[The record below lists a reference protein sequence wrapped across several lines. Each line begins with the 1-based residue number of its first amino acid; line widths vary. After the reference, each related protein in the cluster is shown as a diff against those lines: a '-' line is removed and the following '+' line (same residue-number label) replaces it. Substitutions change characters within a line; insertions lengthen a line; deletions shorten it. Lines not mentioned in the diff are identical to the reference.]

1 MMDINKLKNNKA
13 LQIAAIIALPTVL
26 VAGYF
31 GYKYIKRKRDER
43 KESQFILDMREKYKN
58 INSVDDFVQG
68 VKYVSQPI
76 QFGYDFKLIEK
87 NKDKLSSIN
96 FDDLKDIYELMK
108 ENINDK
114 SEDENIKMINFLENI
129 FNKQ

>member
-1 MMDINKLKNNKA
+1 MDFNKLKNNKA

-43 KESQFILDMREKYKN
+43 KESQYILDMREKYKD

-76 QFGYDFKLIEK
+76 QFGYDFELIEK

-96 FDDLKDIYELMK
+96 FDELKDYYELMK

-114 SEDENIKMINFLENI
+114 SEDENIKLINFLENI

>member
-1 MMDINKLKNNKA
+1 MDINKLKNNKA

>member
-1 MMDINKLKNNKA
+1 MDFNKLKNNKA